1 MNEVRK
7 KNLTNEERAAII
19 QFLLERSANKKGEN
33 RLFDGKIGIWPF
45 ITIEPAVRNS
55 RNRPAGTPVTKPIP
69 SVNPEVYRSFL
80 IEKVLPAI
88 NHKWPLNDRLNPIKI
103 QQDNAKPHIA
113 PTDESFVNAA
123 QALNLN
129 VELICQPPN
138 SPDLNVLDLG
148 FFHSI
153 QSLQHT
159 ESPTTIEDLIAAVVN
174 SFNAMTH
181 TTLNDIFLTL
191 QTVMEACI
199 LHDGNNDF
207 KTPHVYKRRLE
218 NGGQLPVSISLSP
231 ELEEKLASSGL

>member
-1 MNEVRK
+1 MVKLYACLKTFE
-7 KNLTNEERAAII
+7 
-19 QFLLERSANKKGEN
+19 
-33 RLFDGKIGIWPF
+33 LF
-45 ITIEPAVRNS
+45 RNS

-69 SVNPEVYRSFL
+69 SVNAEVYRSFL

-159 ESPTTIEDLIAAVVN
+159 ESPCKQLWKPVFCMTGIMILRLHMFISADLK
-174 SFNAMTH
+174 
-181 TTLNDIFLTL
+181 
-191 QTVMEACI
+191 ME
-199 LHDGNNDF
+199 NNF
-207 KTPHVYKRRLE
+207 R
-218 NGGQLPVSISLSP
+218 
-231 ELEEKLASSGL
+231 